1 MMRVNGKPL
10 ETTPEH
16 LVDVL
21 AEQGFQKETRGIAVA
36 INGTVV
42 PRSMWSETRLS
53 DGDDIE
59 IVKIM
64 QGG

>member
-1 MMRVNGKPL
+1 MMRVNGKPTA
-10 ETTPEH
+10 TTPEH
-16 LVDVL
+16 LLDLL

-36 INGTVV
+36 INGTMV
-42 PRSMWSETRLS
+42 PRSVWAETRLS
-53 DGDDIE
+53 DGDEIE

>member
-1 MMRVNGKPL
+1 MMRVNGKPTA
-10 ETTPEH
+10 TTTEH
-16 LVDVL
+16 LLDLLV
-21 AEQGFQKETRGIAVA
+21 EQGFQKETRGIAVA

-42 PRSMWSETRLS
+42 PRSAWAETRLS

>member
-1 MMRVNGKPL
+1 MIHVNGKPL
-10 ETTPEH
+10 ESSPVH
-16 LVDVL
+16 LLDLL
-21 AEQGFQKETRGIAVA
+21 AAQGFTQETKGIAVA

-42 PRSMWSETRLS
+42 PRSTWVDTRLA
-53 DGDDIE
+53 DGDEIE